1 MRCGAVLAITASDAN
16 FQESVLSLGD
26 DMVEKPEQT
35 LIINHVLYLTPE
47 QRMGLLQD
55 KTPAQVVGV
64 NVPVW
69 FNQGKSSEPAQEVFC
84 QYTVTN
90 EPQDM
95 VVATLPTGYRIN
107 LPQTKPSTEEEARM
121 LDVKK
126 LGNSEQGGSGWF
138 MFKQF
143 QTVKQENRAL
153 QILHYIELRDLEY
166 FLDSINLKDSNV
178 ETTPSAC

>member
-1 MRCGAVLAITASDAN
+1 
-16 FQESVLSLGD
+16 
-26 DMVEKPEQT
+26 MVQAPEQT
-35 LIINHVLYLTPE
+35 LIINHILYLTPE
-47 QRMGLLQD
+47 QRLGLLQD
-55 KTPAQVVGV
+55 KTPAQIIGV
-64 NVPVW
+64 SVPVW
-69 FNQGKSSEPAQEVFC
+69 FSQGKSSEPAQEVFC

-107 LPQTKPSTEEEARM
+107 LPQAKPSTEEEART

-126 LGNSEQGGSGWF
+126 LGEGGSGWF

-143 QTVKQENRAL
+143 QTVKQENRVL

-166 FLDSINLKDSNV
+166 FWDSVDLKDSNA
-178 ETTPSAC
+178 EITPSAC